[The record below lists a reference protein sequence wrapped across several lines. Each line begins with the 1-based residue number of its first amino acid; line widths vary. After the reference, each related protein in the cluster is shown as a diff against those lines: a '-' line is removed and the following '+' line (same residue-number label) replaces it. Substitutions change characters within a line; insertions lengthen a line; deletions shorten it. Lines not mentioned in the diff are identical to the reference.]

1 MFFRKIKYNF
11 MYLMGLWGTKKAV
24 LLHRHSE
31 MSGCDEVKRKTN
43 KKKVTKKN

>member
-1 MFFRKIKYNF
+1 MTKCLKVTTCA
-11 MYLMGLWGTKKAV
+11 LGGTKKAV

-43 KKKVTKKN
+43 KRKEAKEN

>member
-1 MFFRKIKYNF
+1 

-31 MSGCDEVKRKTN
+31 MSGGDEVKRKSN
-43 KKKVTKKN
+43 KRKEAKEN